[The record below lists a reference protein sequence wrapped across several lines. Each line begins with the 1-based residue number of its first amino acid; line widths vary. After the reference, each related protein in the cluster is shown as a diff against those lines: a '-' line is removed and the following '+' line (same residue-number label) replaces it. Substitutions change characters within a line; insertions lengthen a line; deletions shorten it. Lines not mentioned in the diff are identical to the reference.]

1 MKKQVLY
8 IFLLTFIIRIL
19 WLLFAFYYTD
29 KDYSIF
35 YKPDSGSYINSARG
49 LYDTFIFQ
57 SNDEIE
63 IRRTP
68 GYPVFLAIGFLT
80 NYFELFII
88 IIQIIIASFISF
100 LIYKIAHLLFNNESV
115 SFIAASF
122 YAFEP
127 ISILYSTKLLT
138 ETLFSLFLIL
148 FLYYI
153 IKHFKIQRIKYLY
166 YSIFYIILTVY
177 IRPISY
183 YLTLY
188 VLLIFVVYKFF
199 YKIQLKHIIICFC
212 ISICLLNI
220 WKFRNKYHTGYY
232 TFSTI
237 QNVNLYLY
245 IAASIIGYKEQ
256 IPFTKIRDDFQNEL
270 NEMNLSKIQEYEYMN
285 KKAKEIIYNNI
296 YLFTKIHFEGI
307 FRIIYDPGATEFIR
321 MIQHYPEDAGLLSYV
336 TNHGIIK
343 TIFYVMK
350 NRPLLFWTNFIF
362 MFLWLFYLFCFIIV
376 FFHKKIILKKEVIFS
391 LLIIWYFLFLSGG
404 PQAYSRFRH
413 PIMPIMCIFC
423 GFGLNSII
431 NYFKNK
437 KAV

>member
-8 IFLLTFIIRIL
+8 IFLLTFIIRIF
-19 WLLFAFYYTD
+19 WLLFAFYYTE

-35 YKPDSGSYINSARG
+35 YKPDSGSYISSAKG
-49 LYDTFIFQ
+49 LYETFKFQ

-68 GYPVFLAIGFLT
+68 GYPIFLALGFLT

-88 IIQIIIASFISF
+88 IIQIIITSFISI
-100 LIYKIAHLLFNNESV
+100 LIYKIAHLLFNNETV
-115 SFIAASF
+115 SFIAAFF

-127 ISILYSTKLLT
+127 ISILYSTKILT

-148 FLYYI
+148 SLYYI
-153 IKHFKIQRIKYLY
+153 IKYFKIQRIKYLY
-166 YSIFYIILTVY
+166 FSIFYIILTVY

-188 VLLIFVVYKFF
+188 VFSIFVIYKYL
-199 YKIQLKHIIICFC
+199 YKTQLKHIIICFC

-220 WKFRNKYHTGYY
+220 WKFRNKYYTGYY

-256 IPFTKIRDDFQNEL
+256 IPFTKIKSDFQNEL
-270 NEMNLSKIQEYEYMN
+270 NEMNLNKIQEYEYMN
-285 KKAKEIIYNNI
+285 KKAKEIIFNNI
-296 YLFTKIHFEGI
+296 YVFSKIHFEGI
-307 FRIIYDPGATEFIR
+307 FRIIYDPGATEFLR
-321 MIQHYPEDAGLLSYV
+321 MLNQYPKDAGLLSYA
-336 TNHGIIK
+336 TNQGIIK

-362 MFLWLFYLFCFIIV
+362 MFLWFFYLFCFIIA
-376 FFHKKIILKKEVIFS
+376 FLHKKIILKKDVIFS
-391 LLIIWYFLFLSGG
+391 LLIIGYFLFLSGG